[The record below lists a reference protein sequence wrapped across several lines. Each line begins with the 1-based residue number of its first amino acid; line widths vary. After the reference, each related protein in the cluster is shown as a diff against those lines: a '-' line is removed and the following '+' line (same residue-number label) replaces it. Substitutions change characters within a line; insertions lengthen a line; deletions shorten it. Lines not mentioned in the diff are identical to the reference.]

1 MGSTRRAS
9 RAKVGRVC
17 NSRVWAILICIGL
30 LAALSPVAGAAA
42 QDIPQESH
50 CVVDVSG
57 GVAKETG
64 CFESLRAA
72 RNSIWQSS
80 SRGAAVAR
88 SASLIGVHFKGQNYS
103 GSSITITGSGCS
115 GLVWKPSGSWN
126 NNIESSYH
134 FCGGSPTKFYDS
146 SSCSGSYQPIYGPEI
161 TLGWMN
167 NRTSCVR
174 YG

>member
-1 MGSTRRAS
+1 MESTRRAS

-72 RNSIWQSS
+72 RNSI
-80 SRGAAVAR
+80 
-88 SASLIGVHFKGQNYS
+88 
-103 GSSITITGSGCS
+103 
-115 GLVWKPSGSWN
+115 
-126 NNIESSYH
+126 
-134 FCGGSPTKFYDS
+134 
-146 SSCSGSYQPIYGPEI
+146 
-161 TLGWMN
+161 
-167 NRTSCVR
+167 
-174 YG
+174 